1 MGLAAALGVEVAR
14 TVDDI
19 RSDLIR
25 EMESGSVASKRE
37 LLAKLDY
44 EVFEAVRERG
54 NLAFLA
60 IGRPEKEGCYCHVN
74 DLLRDIIGTLTGS
87 FDAVV
92 LDGEAGIEQI
102 NRRVLE
108 RVTHLLEIS
117 DASARGLNV
126 ARTIQG
132 VARAAV
138 RCERAGL
145 ILNRIRGEAELG
157 KLAIPA
163 ELTLLGR
170 VFEDQA
176 VRDAGIDGA
185 SLLGLPDGRFL
196 TAVRACLS
204 RIGIPA
210 SIPPSIP
217 PRCTG

>member
-1 MGLAAALGVEVAR
+1 VIEAAASAAR
-14 TVDDI
+14 AGASSARASLA
-19 RSDLIR
+19 RS
-25 EMESGSVASKRE
+25 A
-37 LLAKLDY
+37 
-44 EVFEAVRERG
+44 
-54 NLAFLA
+54 
-60 IGRPEKEGCYCHVN
+60 
-74 DLLRDIIGTLTGS
+74 
-87 FDAVV
+87 
-92 LDGEAGIEQI
+92 
-102 NRRVLE
+102 
-108 RVTHLLEIS
+108 S
-117 DASARGLNV
+117 DA
-126 ARTIQG
+126 G
-132 VARAAV
+132 VH
-138 RCERAGL
+138 CERAGL

-185 SLLGLPDGRFL
+185 CLLDLPDGRFL